1 MLNFNF
7 IAILPFM
14 MGLGRRPIRV
24 QRQIQNRESARILEQ
39 LSSGAEPPAS
49 TGMSDGKEI
58 PPSFFLKERQM
69 ICVEHISTAHFR
81 LWMAVAFLLVSL
93 STKYVQ
99 AQVYAGALG
108 GISTLSGD
116 TSALLNS
123 TSTDFSTYNP
133 HNGLALS
140 GLAGKHLS
148 NVFTIQGE
156 YVWNRNPLYLAGS
169 AFDSASLAGYE
180 EMLHSSQQS
189 LFGSVLV
196 YFRNRKSWIR
206 PYLSVGTGWVHL
218 YATEQSI
225 TLAQGSPLLPPHSFG
240 ANMLALRVPV
250 GADVKLYDGWRIR
263 YTFAETIS
271 RNPISH
277 ELNPPGPHSLKNFQN
292 LFGIIYQF

>member
-1 MLNFNF
+1 
-7 IAILPFM
+7 
-14 MGLGRRPIRV
+14 
-24 QRQIQNRESARILEQ
+24 
-39 LSSGAEPPAS
+39 
-49 TGMSDGKEI
+49 
-58 PPSFFLKERQM
+58 M
-69 ICVEHISTAHFR
+69 ICIEHIDRAHFVW
-81 LWMAVAFLLVSL
+81 LMVLVFLLVSL

-116 TSALLNS
+116 TSTLINF
-123 TSTDFSTYNP
+123 TSTEFSTYNP

-140 GLAGKHLS
+140 GLVGKHLS

-169 AFDSASLAGYE
+169 ASDSVSLTDYE
-180 EMLHSSQQS
+180 ETLHSSQQS

-218 YATEQSI
+218 YSTEQSI
-225 TLAQGSPLLPPHSFG
+225 TLAQGSPQLPPHSFG
-240 ANMLALRVPV
+240 ANMLGLRVPV
-250 GADVKLYDGWRIR
+250 GADVKLYDGWRLR

-277 ELNPPGPHSLKNFQN
+277 DLNPPGPHSLKNFQN
-292 LFGIIYQF
+292 LFGVIYQF